1 MREQRGYTLVEM
13 IVGVGIIGIL
23 AACAVPN
30 ISSYLKSQA
39 SATGAEE
46 LGANLRM
53 ARSRA
58 VMEGNDYVVEFLDSN
73 RYLIVDDD
81 GGGNGIPGAAG
92 YVAGH
97 RGNGVADGGERTYGP
112 FKLPGDMA
120 FTTAST
126 ATNPFTGAAIDQPV
140 TFPLVNG
147 THQVCFHSN
156 GTAETGG
163 YVALAP
169 ASDVARHSVARC
181 RVLQVLR
188 STGEVASRSATRGS

>member
-13 IVGVGIIGIL
+13 IVGVGIIGVL
-23 AACAVPN
+23 AAASVPN
-30 ISSYLKSQA
+30 ITSYLRSQA
-39 SATGAEE
+39 SATGSEE
-46 LGANLRM
+46 LGANLRL

-58 VMEGNDYVVEFLDSN
+58 VMEGNDYVVQFLDTK
-73 RYLIVDDD
+73 RYVILDDD
-81 GGGNGIPGAAG
+81 GGGNGIPGSAG
-92 YVAGH
+92 FVAGH
-97 RGNGVADGGERTYGP
+97 RGNGVADGGEKTYGP
-112 FKLPGDMA
+112 FQLPGDMA
-120 FTTAST
+120 FATAST
-126 ATNPFTGAAIDQPV
+126 ANNPFTGTAIGQPV

-147 THQVCFHSN
+147 KAQICFHSN

-188 STGEVASRSATRGS
+188 STGEVASRSATTGS

>member
-1 MREQRGYTLVEM
+1 MREQRGYTLVEI

-39 SATGAEE
+39 SATGSEE

-58 VMEGNDYVVEFLDSN
+58 VMEGNDYVVEFLDSKS
-73 RYLIVDDD
+73 YLVVDDD

-92 YVAGH
+92 YVASH
-97 RGNGVADGGERTYGP
+97 RGNGVADAAERAYGP
-112 FKLPGDMA
+112 FRLPGDMA
-120 FTTAST
+120 FATAST
-126 ATNPFTGAAIDQPV
+126 ANNPFTGAAISQPV
-140 TFPLVNG
+140 TFPRVNG
-147 THQVCFHSN
+147 KPQICFHSN
-156 GTAETGG
+156 GTAESGG

-169 ASDVARHSVARC
+169 ASDVAHQSVARC
-181 RVLQVLR
+181 RVVQVLR
-188 STGEVASRSATRGS
+188 STGEVAARSATRGN